1 LDAPGTDPKKLLHRL
16 LMGPVV
22 LERTP
27 SWLVLALLIAL
38 AAGVEAAWGGRRPT
52 GQVAV
57 AWLFF
62 ALLDWAMLAGLHWT
76 RRSFGPVKPP
86 LLALAALRAAIA
98 ALLAIPG
105 HDWLALGT
113 MAGLSALAW
122 YATWI
127 EPLAI
132 GVTERTLAFPQWPA
146 RVPPLRLLHLSDLHL
161 ERIGRREERLNE
173 MIRSLAP
180 DLICFSGDLLSL
192 SFNAD
197 PTAIAHARSCISEW
211 RAPLGVYAVS
221 GSPLVDLPESAQAIL
236 GSLPHLRW
244 LQDEAITIEPD
255 GRALTLVGLTCTHLP
270 AVDGPKLI
278 SALEEVPR
286 GDPII
291 LIYHTPDL
299 APEAA
304 AAGVD
309 LQLSGH
315 THGGQIRLPFYGA
328 VITSSIHRKR
338 FEMGEYHLPRGGR
351 SPMILYV
358 SRGIGMEGG
367 VAPRARLLSRPEII
381 LWTIK
386 GADEIA
392 PGQGSTSSV
401 S

>member
-1 LDAPGTDPKKLLHRL
+1 LDAPGTDPKKLLHRV

-27 SWLVLALLIAL
+27 SWSVFILLIGL

-52 GQVAV
+52 GQVAA

-62 ALLDWAMLAGLHWT
+62 ALLDWVMLAGLHWT

-86 LLALAALRAAIA
+86 LLALAVLRVAIA
-98 ALLAIPG
+98 ALLALPG
-105 HDWLALGT
+105 HDWLAPAI
-113 MAGLSALAW
+113 MAALSLLAW

-127 EPLAI
+127 EPLTI
-132 GVTERTLAFPQWPA
+132 GVTERILAFPQWPA
-146 RVPPLRLLHLSDLHL
+146 GVPSLRLLHLSDLHL
-161 ERIGRREERLNE
+161 ERTGRREERLNE
-173 MIRSLAP
+173 MISALSP

-192 SFNAD
+192 SFNDD
-197 PTAIAHARSCISEW
+197 PTAIAHARECVSEW

-221 GSPLVDLPESAQAIL
+221 GSPLVDLPESAHAIL
-236 GSLPHLRW
+236 AGLPHLRW
-244 LQDEAITIEPD
+244 LQDEAITLESD
-255 GRALTLVGLTCTHLP
+255 GRALTLVGLTCTHQP
-270 AVDGPKLI
+270 AVDGPKLT
-278 SALEEVPR
+278 SALDNVPR
-286 GDPII
+286 GAPII

-338 FEMGEYHLPRGGR
+338 FEMGEYQLPRSGR
-351 SPMILYV
+351 APMILYV

-381 LWTIK
+381 LWTIE
-386 GADEIA
+386 GADDIA

>member
-1 LDAPGTDPKKLLHRL
+1 LDAPGTDPKKLLHRV
-16 LMGPVV
+16 LMGPAA
-22 LERTP
+22 LEQTP
-27 SWLVLALLIAL
+27 SWLVLILLLVL
-38 AAGVEAAWGGRRPT
+38 AAGVEAAWEGTRPT
-52 GQVAV
+52 GQVAAV
-57 AWLFF
+57 WLFF

-86 LLALAALRAAIA
+86 LLALAVLRAAIA
-98 ALLAIPG
+98 ALLALPN
-105 HDWLALGT
+105 HDWLAPAT
-113 MAGLSALAW
+113 MGVLSLLAW

-132 GVTERTLAFPQWPA
+132 GVTERTLAVPQWPA
-146 RVPPLRLLHLSDLHL
+146 GVPALRLLHLSDLHL

-192 SFNAD
+192 SFTAD
-197 PTAIAHARSCISEW
+197 PTAIAHARACVGQW

-221 GSPLVDLPESAQAIL
+221 GSPLVDLPESAHAIL
-236 GSLPHLRW
+236 AGLPHLRW
-244 LQDEAITIEPD
+244 LRDEAITLESD
-255 GRALTLVGLTCTHLP
+255 GRALTLVGLTCTHQP

-278 SALEEVPR
+278 SSLEKVPR

-328 VITSSIHRKR
+328 AITSSIYRKR
-338 FEMGEYHLPRGGR
+338 FEMGEYHLPRSGR

-381 LWTIK
+381 LWTFE
-386 GADEIA
+386 GADSMA
-392 PGQGSTSSV
+392 PGQGSTSNV